1 MGALII
7 ESPNNEKYKTTEEV
21 LARLGW
27 KNCKLINI
35 VLSMASIWGL
45 LAVPIMCSAF
55 VVDGIKCPIKN
66 DTRCMAESKRF
77 YSIDKEFG
85 FEAGSF
91 YGGELFLTVFFLGNM
106 VIGTFLSYL
115 ADIFGRPDIFGRRKV
130 AIGSLFLGGVFGLL
144 CAFCNSFPLL
154 LVFRFLQGGF
164 FTPASLVNWVLAS
177 ECISINYHGFASM
190 LFGLWWVVGYC
201 AVAGI
206 AYILP
211 NWQHFMLAT
220 SIPTIAC
227 AILFW
232 ITIPESFQFLIEK

>member
-115 ADIFGRPDIFGRRKV
+115 ADIFGRRKV

-144 CAFCNSFPLL
+144 CAFCNSFPSL